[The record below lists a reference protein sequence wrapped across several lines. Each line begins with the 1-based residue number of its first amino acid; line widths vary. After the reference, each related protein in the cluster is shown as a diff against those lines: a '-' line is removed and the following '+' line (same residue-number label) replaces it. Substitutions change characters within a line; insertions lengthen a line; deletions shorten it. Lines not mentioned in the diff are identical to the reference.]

1 MKKYITA
8 TAIAV
13 TLATAGCSMHGHQAS
28 PSPAATPD
36 RAAVIEGLG
45 LEKHVEGGY
54 FRRTYQSDHRP
65 MLETEAG
72 ERFLMTSIFYLL
84 TSDSPVGHFHRNRS
98 DIVHYYHQGDPI
110 RYTLIH
116 PDGTLEQVVM
126 GPDVANGQRLQLHV
140 AGGVW
145 KASELLEGPYGYG
158 LISEAVSPGFDY
170 DDMTLGDAETL
181 RTQFPE
187 HEGLFEPLTR
197 K

>member
-1 MKKYITA
+1 MKKECLTTMIS
-8 TAIAV
+8 AIA
-13 TLATAGCSMHGHQAS
+13 LATAGCSTHGQHGAAP
-28 PSPAATPD
+28 PSTPE

-65 MLETEAG
+65 MLDTEAG
-72 ERFLMTSIFYLL
+72 ERFLMTSIYYLL

-110 RYTLIH
+110 RYTMIH

-126 GPDVANGQRLQLHV
+126 GPDVASGQRLQLHV

-145 KASELLEGPYGYG
+145 KASELLEGPHGYG

-170 DDMTLGDAETL
+170 EDMTLGDAEAL
-181 RTQFPE
+181 RERFPQ

-197 K
+197 Q